1 MDKVLGFK
9 WKNQQVRRDNTNKVL
24 DIIGLGEGQDR
35 LYCSLPVEG
44 KMVVFYFNSPSHTLI
59 EKSGLLDILFEPV
72 YN

>member
-44 KMVVFYFNSPSHTLI
+44 KMVVFYFNSP
-59 EKSGLLDILFEPV
+59 
-72 YN
+72 